1 LALWACVPSWPRIG
15 APSQRTVSEARKGDH
30 AYFTNLAA
38 EIENGGVAAFRRHKQ
53 VNPRQFPISKAL
65 AAQRAQTMERT
76 DPVGSFLMQALAA
89 GEFRT
94 QHTVVPWSKEIASG
108 DLQDSYT
115 AATARGRHPPPG
127 LARAALDPRPCS
139 ETQ

>member
-1 LALWACVPSWPRIG
+1 M
-15 APSQRTVSEARKGDH
+15 SEARKGDH

-76 DPVGSFLMQALAA
+76 DP

>member
-1 LALWACVPSWPRIG
+1 
-15 APSQRTVSEARKGDH
+15 
-30 AYFTNLAA
+30 
-38 EIENGGVAAFRRHKQ
+38 
-53 VNPRQFPISKAL
+53 
-65 AAQRAQTMERT
+65 MERT

-115 AATARGRHPPPG
+115 AATAQARHPPGFP
-127 LARAALDPRPCS
+127 LAMKRLRALLPPRSLRQVRRRSRHDRVRYYQLPSLKAARAHFQCATGIEIPTL
-139 ETQ
+139 